1 MCQPVSKIF
10 IGCGL
15 TVCEDRLLMVIA
27 EKNVKGNVCCLIN
40 NKQFNEVILS
50 QMDLFFYYKKYM
62 KKPKSLISK
71 IWNVF
76 LKLTFKSRKKKKNV
90 ERNSFIFIYCFLFVI
105 FYHFRWKPFSPGTN
119 LNEHV
124 LFQYRLT
131 TFLF

>member
-1 MCQPVSKIF
+1 
-10 IGCGL
+10 
-15 TVCEDRLLMVIA
+15 MVIA

-90 ERNSFIFIYCFLFVI
+90 ERNSFIFIYCFFVCYFFTI
-105 FYHFRWKPFSPGTN
+105 LGGN
-119 LNEHV
+119 LSV
-124 LFQYRLT
+124 LAPI
-131 TFLF
+131 